1 MKNLKIEIKWAL
13 VFVFTSIIWMLLERL
28 SGLHSQHIDKHA
40 FYTNFFA
47 IPAILV
53 YIFALR
59 DKRNNFY
66 NGFITYK
73 QAFVSGLFITLIVTI
88 INPLSQY
95 IISTI
100 ISPHYFANAIEYAVE
115 TGELTPDAAQE
126 YFNLKSYILQGFIGV
141 PVMGIVT
148 TAILALFIKRKPKTA
163 TE

>member
-13 VFVFTSIIWMLLERL
+13 IFIFTSIAWMLLERL
-28 SGLHSQHIDKHA
+28 SGLHSQYIDKHA

-53 YIFALR
+53 YFFALR

-66 NGFITYK
+66 KRVISYK
-73 QAFVSGLFITLIVTI
+73 QAFVSGLIITLFVTL

-95 IISTI
+95 VISSF
-100 ISPHYFANAIEYAVE
+100 ISPEYFANAINYAVD
-115 TGELTPDAAQE
+115 TGKMSANAAQE

-141 PVMGIVT
+141 PIMGIVT
-148 TAILALFIKRKPKTA
+148 TAILALFIKRKPKIA
-163 TE
+163 DE

>member
-1 MKNLKIEIKWAL
+1 MKKLKIEIKWAL
-13 VFVFTSIIWMLLERL
+13 VFVLTSMIWMLLERL

-47 IPAILV
+47 VPAILV

-59 DKRNNFY
+59 DKRNNY
-66 NGFITYK
+66 YSGFISYK
-73 QAFVSGLFITLIVTI
+73 QAFVSGLIITLFVTI
-88 INPLSQY
+88 INPFSQY

-100 ISPHYFANAIEYAVE
+100 ISPHYFENAIEYAVE
-115 TGELTPDAAQE
+115 TGELTPLAAQD

-141 PVMGIVT
+141 PSMGIVT